1 MDIDVYD
8 FDKTIYRGDSSLH
21 FYFYCLKKC
30 PKTLLYVPYQ
40 LINFVPYLLGIY
52 NKTEFKEKF
61 YCYLK
66 AIKDIDR
73 LVDSFWSINEG
84 KIHRWYVLKKHN
96 KEVVISAS
104 PEFLLKPICEKL
116 KIMLLIGSK
125 VDKRNGHYTGENC
138 FGEEKVKRLNQRL
151 KDYVI
156 KEFYSDSLT
165 DAPLARLGEKS
176 FIVDKE
182 SLTIWEEY
190 KPTGIKK
197 LKAIFYS
204 RDFLYFL
211 AIGII
216 NTVNGTIFAYL
227 YSLIFNVNA
236 AFMAGYL
243 TSLTISYF
251 LNSFITFRSS
261 LTPLKYIK
269 FCISYIPN
277 FIIQNLAVILFY
289 NLFGWHKLIAYLL
302 AAIIG
307 IPVTFLLM
315 KFFAFK
321 KK

>member
-1 MDIDVYD
+1 MDINVFD
-8 FDKTIYRGDSSLH
+8 FDKTIYRGDSSRH

-61 YCYLK
+61 YSYLK
-66 AIKDIDR
+66 AIKDIDK
-73 LVDSFWSINEG
+73 LVEDFWSINEG
-84 KIHRWYVLKKHN
+84 KIHRWYALKKHN

-104 PEFLLKPICEKL
+104 PEFLLKPICDKL
-116 KIMLLIGSK
+116 KVMLLIGSI
-125 VDKRNGHYTGENC
+125 VDKSNGHYTGVNC

-151 KDYVI
+151 RDYVI

-182 SLTIWEEY
+182 SLTIWAEY

-197 LKAIFYS
+197 LKTIFYS
-204 RDFLYFL
+204 KDFLYFL

-216 NTVNGTIFAYL
+216 NTINGTIFAYL
-227 YSLIFNVNA
+227 YSLIFDVNA

-251 LNSFITFRSS
+251 LNSLITFRSS
-261 LTPLKYIK
+261 LSFSKYIK

-277 FIIQNLAVILFY
+277 FIIQNLAVIIFY
-289 NLFGWHKLIAYLL
+289 NFFGWYKLLAYLL